1 MSANVTRWLAYAFL
15 LAVSTAATPAEAE
28 PKNPLDDEVQLLFL
42 GTPLDEAVG
51 ILDKH
56 PRYSVALDLES
67 LKAAGVEPRTPIDCK
82 IEGVK
87 LRDALTEM
95 LKNVGL
101 KFKWVAESKT
111 IVIFAEVT
119 NQDD

>member
-1 MSANVTRWLAYAFL
+1 MSAKVSRWLACAFL
-15 LAVSTAATPAEAE
+15 LALSTAATPAEAE

-42 GTPLDEAVG
+42 GTPLNEAVA

-56 PRYSVALDLES
+56 PRYSVVLDLES
-67 LKAAGVEPRTPIDCK
+67 LKAAGIDPRTPIDCK

-87 LRDALTEM
+87 LRDALAEM

-101 KFKWVAESKT
+101 KFKWVAEKKT
-111 IVIFAEVT
+111 ILIFAET
-119 NQDD
+119 AQNE